1 MSMSRLSTWTQWMH
15 SHPVARSKTPSRKRY
30 STGEQPRGVTAMP
43 RARSASANGPVPS
56 RTSIVSARDSAR
68 CTASGSASRPARSAT
83 ARYSGSLTVY
93 GALRRAGGRVGG
105 RGVLQRAERGDP
117 GGEVALRVLVG
128 EVRQLEVCV
137 CVDEAGDEAGVR
149 KRELTGPRRRGD
161 EGMGADGGDGA
172 TVVNENGAVLDGRRG
187 NRMHGPG
194 MDAEHEGSGLGVRG
208 SGAAGA
214 LPSPS
219 PRAPSP

>member
-1 MSMSRLSTWTQWMH
+1 VIVD
-15 SHPVARSKTPSRKRY
+15 PTPS
-30 STGEQPRGVTAMP
+30 E
-43 RARSASANGPVPS
+43 ARE
-56 RTSIVSARDSAR
+56 R
-68 CTASGSASRPARSAT
+68 
-83 ARYSGSLTVY
+83 LE
-93 GALRRAGGRVGG
+93 RRAGAPRVRDARDARSPAVAHAPFRRAGELVGG
-105 RGVLQRAERGDP
+105 RGVLQGAERADP
-117 GGEVALRVLVG
+117 WGELALRVLVG

-194 MDAEHEGSGLGVRG
+194 MDAEH
-208 SGAAGA
+208 
-214 LPSPS
+214 
-219 PRAPSP
+219 